1 MRDAADV
8 YALFQQ
14 RRGEQSP
21 LLNRMADV
29 ASHYH
34 DEIVLPL
41 PELDASERYS
51 VPNLIALGIDQF
63 GMRVASVLPDMTWP
77 ALDTSKR
84 KSVERSVQRRQA
96 AFGWWEASRMKLAL
110 RQRARWL
117 VGYSSAPV
125 LVTPNYTTG
134 MPCYEPRNPAMTLP
148 APKRN
153 RYDVEVDDCLFS
165 YRWTARALREKYGV
179 VFNKTIKGG
188 RLSTVV
194 TDDTMIECIE
204 YLDHDQWMLLAVGP
218 AQSETALDP
227 YSGRAERGIVNV
239 KTAGKVGNGSPL
251 VVLDDI
257 YHNLGMCPVAVPGR
271 FGLERAA
278 GMMDNLLG
286 TRELQARLMAL
297 EILSV
302 ERAIFPN
309 EWALL
314 DPGGTSEVI
323 KLADGRAG
331 VVGEIRGGRMETTNV
346 QPGVMTQNT
355 INYLERA
362 QRQNGLIPAEFG
374 GEGATNIRTGR
385 RGDQVLAATVD
396 QSIQEH
402 HELLAV
408 SLEHENKI
416 AVAWARKVFGKRPIS
431 FYVTWPGQK
440 GQIDYVADELFAES
454 DRNTVSYSHAG
465 ADISQLIVN
474 SAQMQGT
481 GLISE
486 DTARRM
492 NPLIDDPDF
501 EKQQVLAER
510 IEQAGMQAFQ
520 QAIVSG
526 QVGLDDWSYVAEL
539 VSDDRFTLTDAIKA
553 AQKRAQERQASSA
566 PQGEPAGPVEP
577 GAPEAQPG
585 LAAGSAAEAGAVA
598 PTVGPPSDSQVNMA
612 GLFRALATTSRAA
625 HAQG

>member
-1 MRDAADV
+1 MRSATDV
-8 YALFQQ
+8 YALYQQ
-14 RRGEQSP
+14 RRSEQSP
-21 LLNRMADV
+21 LLNRMQDV

-41 PELDASERYS
+41 PELDANERYS

-63 GMRVASVLPDMTWP
+63 GMRVASVLPDQTWP
-77 ALDTSKR
+77 ALDTSK
-84 KSVERSVQRRQA
+84 KTSVQRSVQRRQA
-96 AFGWWEASRMKLAL
+96 AFGWWEASNMKLAL

-117 VGYSSAPV
+117 VGYSSSPV
-125 LVTPNYTTG
+125 LVTPNYDTG
-134 MPCYEPRNPAMTLP
+134 MPFYEPRNPAMALP
-148 APKRN
+148 GTKRN
-153 RYDVEVDDCLFS
+153 RYDVEVPDCLFS
-165 YRWTARALREKYGV
+165 YRWTARDLRERYGA
-179 VFNKTIKGG
+179 VFMRSGRGG
-188 RLSTVV
+188 SGQV
-194 TDDTMIECIE
+194 TDDTLIDCIE
-204 YLDHDQWMLLAVGP
+204 YLDAEQWLLLAVGP
-218 AQSETALDP
+218 ANSDLALDP

-239 KTAGKVGNGSPL
+239 QVAGKTGNGSPL
-251 VVLDDI
+251 VVLDDTM
-257 YHNLGMCPVAVPGR
+257 HGLGLCPVSVPGR
-271 FGLERAA
+271 FGLERAM

-314 DPGGTSEVI
+314 DVAGNSEVV
-323 KLADGRAG
+323 KLADGRSG
-331 VVGEIRGGRMETTNV
+331 VVGEVRGGRIETTNV

-402 HELLAV
+402 HELLAT
-408 SLEHENKI
+408 SLEHENRI
-416 AVAWARKVFGKRPIS
+416 AVAWAKKVFGNRPVS

-440 GQIDYVADELFAES
+440 GQIDYTADDLFAES
-454 DRNTVSYSHAG
+454 SRNVVSYSHAG

-474 SAQMQGT
+474 TAQMQGT

-492 NPLIDDPDF
+492 NPLVDDPDF
-501 EKQQVLAER
+501 EKQQVLAEK
-510 IEQAGMQAFQ
+510 IEQAGLQAFQ

-526 QVGLDDWSYVAEL
+526 QVSLDDWSFVADL
-539 VSDDRFTLTDAIKA
+539 VQNHNTTLTDAIKQ
-553 AQKRAQERQASSA
+553 AQQRAQERQASSA
-566 PQGEPAGPVEP
+566 PPGEPAGPVPP
-577 GAPEAQPG
+577 GSPEAQPG
-585 LAAGSAAEAGAVA
+585 LAAGSPAEAGAVA
-598 PTVGPPSDSQVNMA
+598 PTVAPPGPSQTNLA
-612 GLFRALATTSRAA
+612 GLLRALATTSRAA
-625 HAQG
+625 HAGG

>member
-1 MRDAADV
+1 MRDPVDV

-21 LLNRMADV
+21 LLARMADV

-34 DEIVLPL
+34 DEVVLPL
-41 PELDASERYS
+41 PELDSTERYS

-63 GMRVASVLPDMTWP
+63 GMRVASVLPDMAWP

-96 AFGWWEASRMKLAL
+96 AFGWWESSKMRLAM

-117 VGYSSAPV
+117 VGYSSSPV
-125 LVTPNYTTG
+125 LVTPNYVTG

-148 APKRN
+148 AAKRN

-165 YRWTARALREKYGV
+165 YRWTVRTLRERYGAG
-179 VFNKTIKGG
+179 FQTSG
-188 RLSTVV
+188 RNAASV
-194 TDDTMIECIE
+194 TDDTLIDCIE
-204 YLDHDQWMLLAVGP
+204 YLDGDQWLLLAVGP
-218 AQSETALDP
+218 AQSDVTVDG
-227 YSGRAERGIVNV
+227 YSGRADRGITNV
-239 KTAGKVGNGSPL
+239 QVAGKTGNGSPL
-251 VVLDDI
+251 VVLDNTMHD
-257 YHNLGMCPVAVPGR
+257 LGMTPVSMPGR

-314 DPGGTSEVI
+314 DATGNSEVV
-323 KLADGRAG
+323 KLADGRSG
-331 VVGEIRGGRMETTNV
+331 VVGEVRGGRIETTNV
-346 QPGVMTQNT
+346 QPGMMTQNT

-374 GEGATNIRTGR
+374 GESATSIRTGR
-385 RGDQVLAATVD
+385 RGEQVFAATVD

-402 HELLAV
+402 HELLAT
-408 SLEHENKI
+408 SLEFENRI
-416 AVAWARKVFGKRPIS
+416 AVAWAKKVFGKRPVS

-440 GQIDYVADELFAES
+440 GQIDYVADDLFAES
-454 DRNTVSYSHAG
+454 DRNVVSYSHAG

-474 SAQMQGT
+474 TAQMQGT

-492 NPLIDDPDF
+492 NPLVDDPDF
-501 EKQQVLAER
+501 EKQQVLSEK
-510 IEQAGMQAFQ
+510 IEAAGLQAFQ
-520 QAIVSG
+520 QAIVTG
-526 QVGLDDWSYVAEL
+526 QVSLDDWSYVDQL
-539 VSDDRFTLTDAIKA
+539 VRDENFTFGDAIKA
-553 AQKRAQERQASSA
+553 AQKRAQDRQASAA

-585 LAAGSAAEAGAVA
+585 LAAGSAAEQGQVQ
-598 PTVGPPSDSQVNMA
+598 PTVAAPGPSQTNLA
-612 GLFRALATTSRAA
+612 GLLRALATTGRAA
-625 HAQG
+625 NAGG